1 MSIREWF
8 ERTRLPEEKEPPPP
22 TPLSLIAE
30 AKQEVLK
37 MEAQLKYMQEFRKN
51 DD

>member
-8 ERTRLPEEKEPPPP
+8 ERTRLPEEKEPPP

-30 AKQEVLK
+30 AKREVLK

-51 DD
+51 DN